1 MNQPIL
7 IAILAGL
14 TIFFFILL
22 VSIWVYQTKIR
33 NTRQQR
39 ENPNEWL
46 LYRFGDKLYDV
57 FFGTKYPED
66 VAVKMGINIEEYIQN
81 CKLLRQEA
89 DIKSV
94 VIEYIYGILA
104 LLLGAFA
111 GIFIHI
117 YYAGIGLVAALWF
130 TSYRRSAIKSKAEK
144 QKNEFALCFPRF
156 MAMLATELEI
166 GFTIDTAIFVI
177 SQKFDSLISR
187 EFLEAMGEVKLGA
200 SSWQEAM
207 TKIAE
212 MYGNEA
218 FSDFVMDAITADNK
232 GVSVADAVNR
242 RVQDYKQK
250 RLMTVRERASKT
262 ENAVLIPIAVFQ
274 FLPILAFILLPTLM
288 LVKVL

>member
-7 IAILAGL
+7 IAIFAGL

-66 VAVKMGINIEEYIQN
+66 VAVRMRFNVQRKIR
-81 CKLLRQEA
+81 K

-218 FSDFVMDAITADNK
+218 FSDFVMDAITADSK
-232 GVSVADAVNR
+232 GVSVADAVSR

-274 FLPILAFILLPTLM
+274 FLPILAFILLPTMM